1 MDWMILYPLLLLIVL
16 LPKCVFFLK
25 LSSALQPIYL
35 TAYLTFLLLS
45 LKSWTCDLL
54 SCLWNSRIFFCIANA
69 STIYLFLHTR
79 YLRVFFDPF
88 FPPSYYPSTGVFEF
102 CHLITSWIS
111 PFLTA
116 IFLVWIIISSWDWG
130 PHIST
135 CSVLDLFLHNLTR
148 LKYNVHIKEC
158 LNYKCI

>member
-1 MDWMILYPLLLLIVL
+1 M
-16 LPKCVFFLK
+16 C
-25 LSSALQPIYL
+25 
-35 TAYLTFLLLS
+35 FLLKPVLCSPAYILNCLPDFSTFKPEKLNLWSSHLS
-45 LKSWTCDLL
+45 MELQD
-54 SCLWNSRIFFCIANA
+54 FFCIANG

-79 YLRVFFDPF
+79 YLRVFFDPS
-88 FPPSYYPSTGVFEF
+88 FPPSYCPSTGVFEF

-135 CSVLDLFLHNLTR
+135 CSVLALFLHNLTR

>member
-79 YLRVFFDPF
+79 YLSLLWSLLSPFILSINWGLWILPLNYLLNLSIFD
-88 FPPSYYPSTGVFEF
+88 
-102 CHLITSWIS
+102 CHL
-111 PFLTA
+111 
-116 IFLVWIIISSWDWG
+116 SSLNY
-130 PHIST
+130 H
-135 CSVLDLFLHNLTR
+135 LFLR
-148 LKYNVHIKEC
+148 LGSSHQYLLCSRPFSPQSNKTEV
-158 LNYKCI
+158 